1 VTGRAKPRAN
11 GNGAKPP
18 APAKP
23 SDPAPPA
30 AAAPEEVDFNEKVG
44 VFVLLA
50 DGQPVVHVQGL
61 IADAAPTLLR
71 RAALMVERQL
81 GLPDR

>member
-1 VTGRAKPRAN
+1 MTAAAKRAN
-11 GNGAKPP
+11 GNGAKPSASAKP
-18 APAKP
+18 AAPAT
-23 SDPAPPA
+23 SA
-30 AAAPEEVDFNEKVG
+30 AAAATEVDFNEKIG
-44 VFVLLA
+44 VFVLLT
-50 DGQPVVHVQGL
+50 DGQPIVHVQGL